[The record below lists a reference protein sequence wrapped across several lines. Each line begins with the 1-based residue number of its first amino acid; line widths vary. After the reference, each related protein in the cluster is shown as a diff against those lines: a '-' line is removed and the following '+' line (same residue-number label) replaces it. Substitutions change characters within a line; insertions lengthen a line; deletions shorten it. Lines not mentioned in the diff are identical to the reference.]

1 MQQSLV
7 DPRFAQDEDMEPSLA
22 ESLAAI
28 ERERVEGASAAIR
41 DLEAVAQGCRR
52 LVRPS
57 APLIPRPNH
66 LA

>member
-1 MQQSLV
+1 MEEKL
-7 DPRFAQDEDMEPSLA
+7 DPRFARPADLDPALA
-22 ESLAAI
+22 EAVAAI
-28 ERERVEGASAAIR
+28 ERDRIEGASAAIR